1 LGHLNYIRIWH
12 DNSGQGKWGSWY
24 LKYIL
29 IKDLQTKQQY
39 YFICKEWLGVEK
51 DDGVIDRILPVAGEA
66 QKTEFNYLLQKQATK
81 NLSDGHLWFSIFA
94 RPVQSAFT
102 RVERITCCFV
112 LLFISMLMNIL
123 YYGLGEET
131 SNGGITIG
139 PFYLTPEQIG
149 IGVIVN
155 LIVFPPSLL
164 IVELFRRSRK
174 RITRTDKIREA
185 IKQNFI
191 QATDVNPELLE

>member
-1 LGHLNYIRIWH
+1 MRIWH
-12 DNSGQGKWGSWY
+12 DNSGNGKWGSWY

-29 IKDLQTKQQY
+29 INDLQTKQQY
-39 YFICKEWLGVEK
+39 YFICEKWLGVEK

>member
-1 LGHLNYIRIWH
+1 MGHLNYMRIWH
-12 DNSGQGKWGSWY
+12 DNSGKGKWASWY

-29 IKDLQTKQQY
+29 VNDLQTKQQY
-39 YFICKEWLGVEK
+39 YFICEKWLAVEK
-51 DDGVIDRILPVAGEA
+51 DDGAIDRILPVAGEA

-191 QATDVNPELLE
+191 QTTDVNPELLE

>member
-1 LGHLNYIRIWH
+1 MRIWH
-12 DNSGQGKWGSWY
+12 DNSGKGKWGSWY

-29 IKDLQTKQQY
+29 INDLQTKQQY
-39 YFICKEWLGVEK
+39 YFICEKWLAVEK

-123 YYGLGEET
+123 YYGLGEDT

-185 IKQNFI
+185 IKQNVI